1 MHRKSQ
7 SNFVWLRDRLP
18 KDMPG
23 IRPIIYGYDTQL
35 VQSESVQTVDDLA
48 SSFIARLASIGKVYT
63 SAKPLIVIVH
73 SLGGILLK
81 SALVQMAS
89 SLGEEG
95 SILSSIKMIIFFGV
109 PSRGMHMSHLLPMV
123 KGQPNEHLVQ
133 LLSPYSDYLSSLNR
147 HFSGIATIREIRL
160 ISAFET
166 KLSRTTQ
173 VCLVRRFPLPFGLIS
188 PGNRGWYMG
197 THGALRASC

>member
-35 VQSESVQTVDDLA
+35 VQSESVQTIDDLA
-48 SSFIARLASIGKVYT
+48 SSFIARLASIGKAYT

-89 SLGEEG
+89 SLGKG
-95 SILSSIKMIIFFGV
+95 SILTSIKMIIFFGV

-123 KGQPNEHLVQ
+123 KGQPNERLIQ
-133 LLSPYSDYLSSLNR
+133 LLSPNSDYLSSLNR

-160 ISAFET
+160 ISAYET

-173 VCLVRRFPLPFGLIS
+173 VCLVRRFLLPFGLIS
-188 PGNRGWYMG
+188 PGNRGRYMG
-197 THGALRASC
+197 THRALRASC

>member
-35 VQSESVQTVDDLA
+35 VQSESVQTIDDLA
-48 SSFIARLASIGKVYT
+48 SSFIARLASIGKAYT

-81 SALVQMAS
+81 SALVQMA
-89 SLGEEG
+89 GGPDRG
-95 SILSSIKMIIFFGV
+95 SILNSIKMIIFFGV

-133 LLSPYSDYLSSLNR
+133 LLSPDSDYLSLLNR

-160 ISAFET
+160 ISAYET
-166 KLSRTTQ
+166 KLSHTTQ
-173 VCLVRRFPLPFGLIS
+173 VCLVRRFPSSFGLIS

-197 THGALRASC
+197 THGALQASC